1 MLPAELPQ
9 GVDPLPRGARAVVSV
24 RPERVHIDAPGTDP
38 APEMVAAVGR
48 VLQRTFL
55 GDQPVDVQ
63 EKILWR
69 NAAALYGLPAD

>member
-1 MLPAELPQ
+1 MFETDLPHPTCLYGSEVA
-9 GVDPLPRGARAVVSV
+9 DAINRG
-24 RPERVHIDAPGTDP
+24 
-38 APEMVAAVGR
+38 
-48 VLQRTFL
+48 L